1 LSSQHLKSSLKR
13 LDRLSDIRRAFVV
26 AAEARLA
33 EAQHQVAVLEKN
45 ADATAREIRSVLEE
59 AAYVQRTSGEHLH
72 ATERFLELLRDRAKR
87 ISQELSTAAAM
98 LELRR
103 NEWSEAMR
111 DQKVVTRIQERRQRD
126 WERQNAVENQKESD
140 IDSVMRRTRQTACE

>member
-1 LSSQHLKSSLKR
+1 
-13 LDRLSDIRRAFVV
+13 
-26 AAEARLA
+26 
-33 EAQHQVAVLEKN
+33 
-45 ADATAREIRSVLEE
+45 
-59 AAYVQRTSGEHLH
+59 
-72 ATERFLELLRDRAKR
+72 
-87 ISQELSTAAAM
+87 M